1 MKSYGEV
8 IETKW
13 ELANRDTTYFVQ
25 GHSCLVKVILEWDS
39 KACMFHLLK
48 QRVTAANL
56 SALLGPI
63 LHRCVQQGWHSYFRN
78 LEINKF
84 HIIIV
89 N

>member
-1 MKSYGEV
+1 
-8 IETKW
+8 
-13 ELANRDTTYFVQ
+13 
-25 GHSCLVKVILEWDS
+25 
-39 KACMFHLLK
+39 MFHLLK

-56 SALLGPI
+56 SALLGPK
-63 LHRCVQQGWHSYFRN
+63 LHRYVQQGWHSYFQN